1 MIVQVLTA
9 PNDELP
15 ECHNKTIFLAGGI
28 TNCPLWQEKVI
39 KELEG
44 LAPLNDHVT
53 VFNPRRTDF
62 SFDGTHEVLLYD
74 VYKQIKWEFDRLE
87 QMDIFSMYFC
97 DADSVQPICLYELG
111 RNIVRM
117 QNRFPNDWKD
127 RIVISIE
134 PGYKRKDDVL
144 FQMELCAPG
153 LFIDTDGCPEK
164 HAYNIKNAYVKLSY
178 YGGWRG

>member
-1 MIVQVLTA
+1 M
-9 PNDELP
+9 
-15 ECHNKTIFLAGGI
+15 
-28 TNCPLWQEKVI
+28 NCPLWQEKVI
-39 KELEG
+39 KELELQPG
-44 LAPLNDHVT
+44 NDHIT
-53 VFNPRRTDF
+53 VFNPRRPDF
-62 SFDGTHEVLLYD
+62 SFNSTHE
-74 VYKQIKWEFDRLE
+74 VYKQIAWEFDRLE

-134 PGYKRKDDVL
+134 PGYTRKDDVL
-144 FQMELCAPG
+144 IQMDLCAPG

-164 HAYNIKNAYVKLSY
+164 HAYGIKSAYVNLSY
-178 YGGWRG
+178 YRGHRG

>member
-15 ECHNKTIFLAGGI
+15 EDHNKTIFLAGGI
-28 TNCPLWQEKVI
+28 TNCPQWQEKVI
-39 KELEG
+39 KELEM
-44 LAPLNDHVT
+44 LEPINAHAT
-53 VFNPRRTDF
+53 VFNPRRKDF
-62 SFDGTHEVLLYD
+62 SFNNTYEVYQ
-74 VYKQIKWEFDRLE
+74 QIKWEFDRLE

-134 PGYKRKDDVL
+134 PGYTRKDDVL
-144 FQMELCAPG
+144 IQMDLCAPG
-153 LFIDTDGCPEK
+153 LFIDTNGSPEL
-164 HAYNIKNAYVKLSY
+164 HAYNIKIAYVKLSY
-178 YGGWRG
+178 FGGYRGRG